1 MGLHSYVYIY
11 IWVYYNISLTWI
23 KAILGWFPFLTMI
36 PSEVAVRSLYF
47 TQIYI
52 YMYIM
57 AIQNWSLLMITS
69 GGISGNSHFLGL
81 PENEEPQFQ
90 WIIIIFPPKMTTF
103 GDLLSITE
111 ASDGSLRSASFLSE
125 TQCGMSQ
132 AWASRLLGSLVFN
145 PICWRIRYLHPFL
158 LTIFFSKRHIFP
170 ASCDPEGMETT
181 LHGCLKNGS
190 PQVHWFIIM
199 NHYPY

>member
-1 MGLHSYVYIY
+1 
-11 IWVYYNISLTWI
+11 
-23 KAILGWFPFLTMI
+23 
-36 PSEVAVRSLYF
+36 
-47 TQIYI
+47 
-52 YMYIM
+52 M

-170 ASCDPEGMETT
+170 ASCDPEGMENHPPWMSEKWFPPSP
-181 LHGCLKNGS
+181 LVHHYESLSILNGHKWRVYQIFRHTQKS
-190 PQVHWFIIM
+190 YCVYNIYI
-199 NHYPY
+199 